1 MPHGRSGLPG
11 IPHTPRCWRRRRS
24 SRPLVEEQRGSELG
38 LQRTE
43 TQPRGTSS
51 PPGWRRRVQLLQK
64 GKCVKPEAPTA
75 HLGTM
80 ALITSLP
87 GTQTR
92 GMWILDLHHA
102 AEHSGASSEGQVFW
116 PWAQVDLTQGCHCPL
131 LPGNTW
137 SQQALA
143 PTCFTPP
150 FPQLGAF
157 LPLLSFAHDL

>member
-1 MPHGRSGLPG
+1 MGGVGSPGFPTPHDAGGGGAAAGPRLRSREVLSWGCRGL
-11 IPHTPRCWRRRRS
+11 RRNQ
-24 SRPLVEEQRGSELG
+24 EAHQA
-38 LQRTE
+38 
-43 TQPRGTSS
+43 
-51 PPGWRRRVQLLQK
+51 PPGWRRRVQLLQQ
-64 GKCVKPEAPTA
+64 GKCGKPEVPTA

-87 GTQTR
+87 GTRTR

-116 PWAQVDLTQGCHCPL
+116 PWAQVDLAQGCHCPL
-131 LPGNTW
+131 LPRNTW